1 MREESTLMEANQGGS
16 RISGSRGKAVMHE
29 SILVM
34 GLFFLLGPLS
44 GLLTSQKS

>member
-29 SILVM
+29 SILGM
-34 GLFFLLGPLS
+34 GFFLFGPLS
-44 GLLTSQKS
+44 GLLIN